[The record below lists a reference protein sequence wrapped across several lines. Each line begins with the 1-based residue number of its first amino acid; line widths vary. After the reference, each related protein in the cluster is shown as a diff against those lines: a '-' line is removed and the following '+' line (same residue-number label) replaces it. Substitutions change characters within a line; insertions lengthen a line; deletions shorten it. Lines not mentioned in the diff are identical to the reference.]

1 MNFPAGREKIYD
13 LVVIGG
19 GASGLMAAL
28 TAAKRGFS
36 VAVVEKHH
44 RCGLKLAA
52 TGNGR
57 CNLTNSIAIEEQA
70 KRFGREWRFMLPAFE
85 ALDNIGLCKFFAEL
99 GVPSSAADG
108 VHFFPDSGR
117 ALDVMNALMS
127 AGAANKVNY
136 LVNYP
141 IRQIVR
147 LTGDIFQLNSP
158 ENPSLLG
165 RNVLL
170 SGGGCGYPSLGDG
183 EKVSDLARLL
193 GH

>member
-36 VAVVEKHH
+36 VAVAEKHH

-70 KRFGREWRFMLPAFE
+70 KRFGREWY
-85 ALDNIGLCKFFAEL
+85 I
-99 GVPSSAADG
+99 
-108 VHFFPDSGR
+108 
-117 ALDVMNALMS
+117 
-127 AGAANKVNY
+127 
-136 LVNYP
+136 
-141 IRQIVR
+141 
-147 LTGDIFQLNSP
+147 
-158 ENPSLLG
+158 
-165 RNVLL
+165 
-170 SGGGCGYPSLGDG
+170 
-183 EKVSDLARLL
+183 VSDDLR
-193 GH
+193 GE